1 MTPLTSFQRRQQG
14 KQIKYYWISVM
25 FYKASNKRIMRIQEN
40 GREDGKLLKERR
52 IMYDFQLKYISALSH
67 D

>member
-1 MTPLTSFQRRQQG
+1 
-14 KQIKYYWISVM
+14 
-25 FYKASNKRIMRIQEN
+25 MRIQEN
-40 GREDGKLLKERR
+40 GREDGKLLKEMR